1 LLTVTDTGTGMDSET
16 QNRIFE
22 PFFTTKAAGHGTGLG
37 LATVYGIVKQSNGY
51 IWVESE
57 PGRGTAFQVYLPQS
71 VSEAVKA
78 ASPAPPE
85 MAGRGSETIL
95 LVEDDGAVRK
105 LAATVLSARGYKVL
119 EAGGVK
125 EAEDLIQQV
134 SGAFDLLLTDMVMPG
149 ASGYELAQRVRSRYP
164 TVRVLFISGYSQGTH
179 SWQGPV
185 QSPEDFLQK
194 PFTPMSL
201 AARVRQTLDSAPAPA
216 AR

>member
-1 LLTVTDTGTGMDSET
+1 MNVDGLV
-16 QNRIFE
+16 
-22 PFFTTKAAGHGTGLG
+22 GLG
-37 LATVYGIVKQSNGY
+37 M
-51 IWVESE
+51 SE
-57 PGRGTAFQVYLPQS
+57 G
-71 VSEAVKA
+71 
-78 ASPAPPE
+78 
-85 MAGRGSETIL
+85 
-95 LVEDDGAVRK
+95 
-105 LAATVLSARGYKVL
+105 

-201 AARVRQTLDSAPAPA
+201 AARVRQTLDAAPA
-216 AR
+216 AASR